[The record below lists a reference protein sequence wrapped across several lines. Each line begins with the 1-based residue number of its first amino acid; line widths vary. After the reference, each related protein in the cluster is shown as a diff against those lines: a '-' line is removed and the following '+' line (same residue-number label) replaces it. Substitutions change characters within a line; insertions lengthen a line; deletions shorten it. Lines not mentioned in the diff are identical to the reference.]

1 MHCELLL
8 PGLLRFPEAPRL
20 PSLELLLGRGR
31 ATRGEGRSTEAWLQQ
46 SFALPDFPAGAL
58 TVLGT
63 GSDPGTAAWLRADPV
78 HLQLLRDRA
87 VVVPGE
93 ALRIATD
100 EAHALVAFLNA
111 HFADRLEIRAAAP
124 ARWSARL
131 PAPLDAGREPALEA
145 AGEAAAPARQGDALL
160 TELQMALHEHP
171 VNQAREAR
179 GEPAINSLWLWGSG
193 VQPAAASA
201 PWQSVTAD
209 DPMVRGLARA
219 AKVRCREAAPGAAWL
234 DRAPEEGRH
243 LLVLDTLR
251 PAAALSD
258 GPGFSAA
265 LEALEREWF
274 APVLSAL
281 RAKRIGMVTVHAP
294 DGERSL
300 SVETVG
306 GDLRRIWRRPRAIA
320 SWIG

>member
-1 MHCELLL
+1 MHCELLV
-8 PGLLRFPEAPRL
+8 PGLLRFPDAPRV
-20 PSLELLLGRGR
+20 PSLELLLRRGR
-31 ATRGEGRSTEAWLQQ
+31 ATRGEARSTETWLQQ
-46 SFALPDFPAGAL
+46 SFALPGLPAGAL
-58 TVLGT
+58 TVLGA
-63 GSDPGTAAWLRADPV
+63 GADPGAAAWLRADPV

-93 ALRIATD
+93 ALRISHE
-100 EAHALVAFLNA
+100 EAQSLVAFLNA

-131 PAPLDAGREPALEA
+131 PAPLDAPGQPALEA
-145 AGEAAAPARQGDALL
+145 AGTAAAPARQGDALL

-171 VNQAREAR
+171 VNEAREAR

-193 VQPAAASA
+193 VAPGAASA

-209 DPMVRGLARA
+209 DPVVRGLARA
-219 AKVRCREAAPGAAWL
+219 AKVRCREATPGTAWL
-234 DRAPEEGRH
+234 ERAPEEGRH
-243 LLVLDTLR
+243 LVVLDTLR
-251 PAAALSD
+251 PAAAFSD
-258 GPGFSAA
+258 GPAFSAA

-274 APVLSAL
+274 APLLSAL
-281 RAKRIGMVTVHAP
+281 RSKRIGMLTVHAP